1 VKTVAAAIAISSIL
15 ASIFRLPGST
25 STAQDFD
32 LSRCHPKCGKLITSD
47 DGAKP
52 MKAQVFRGVNQLCYE
67 DVPRPEIAADE
78 VLVQVN
84 VVGLCQSD
92 IKKIKYPLLDPPRIF
107 GHETAGTIA
116 QIGAQVTDWQ
126 VGQRVVVMHH
136 IPCMNCAHCENSNFS
151 MCATY
156 KNITTTAGFT
166 PSGGGFADFVKVPGH
181 IVQSGGLIPIP
192 DDVTFEQASFV
203 EPTNCCLKAVK
214 KAQIREG
221 QTVLVTG
228 AGPIGL
234 MLMMLV
240 KHFGARAIATDLLPS
255 RIEKALAVG
264 ADAAF
269 DARDAELPGK
279 IQSLTNGLGVDV
291 TLLAVPS
298 DKAFFQA
305 LDCTRKGGKIL
316 FFAEFP
322 DEVEIPLNPNVL
334 YRKEIDLMGSYSS
347 AFPLQELS
355 ADLVFNKKIDVDAL
369 ISDKY
374 PLSEL
379 ANAVDRAVQPT
390 AETYKILLYPESVV
404 N

>member
-1 VKTVAAAIAISSIL
+1 
-15 ASIFRLPGST
+15 
-25 STAQDFD
+25 
-32 LSRCHPKCGKLITSD
+32 
-47 DGAKP
+47 
-52 MKAQVFRGVNQLCYE
+52 MKAQVFRGVNQLSYE
-67 DVPRPEIAADE
+67 EVPKPEIAADE

-92 IKKIKYPLLDPPRIF
+92 IKKIKYPLLEPPRIF

-116 QIGAQVTDWQ
+116 EVGGAVQGWQ

-136 IPCMNCAHCENSNFS
+136 IPCMQCPHCENGSYS
-151 MCATY
+151 MCETY

-166 PSGGGFADFVKVPGH
+166 PSGGGFAEFVRVPGH
-181 IVQSGGLIPIP
+181 IVREGGLIAIP
-192 DDVTFEQASFV
+192 ADVTFEQASFV

-214 KAQIREG
+214 KAQIRAG
-221 QTVLVTG
+221 QTVLITG

-234 MLMMLV
+234 MFIMLV

-269 DARDAELPGK
+269 DARDPELTPK
-279 IQSLTNGLGVDV
+279 IEAMTDGLGVDV
-291 TLLAVPS
+291 SLLAVPS

-305 LDCTRKGGKIL
+305 LDCTRRGGKIL

-322 DEVEIPLNPNVL
+322 NEVEIPLNPNVL

-347 AFPLQELS
+347 AFPLQGLS
-355 ADLVFNKKIDVDAL
+355 AELVFERKIDVDAL
-369 ISDKY
+369 ISDRY

-379 ANAVDRAVQPT
+379 SNAVAQAVKPT
-390 AETYKILLYPESVV
+390 EETYKILLYP
-404 N
+404 

>member
-1 VKTVAAAIAISSIL
+1 
-15 ASIFRLPGST
+15 
-25 STAQDFD
+25 
-32 LSRCHPKCGKLITSD
+32 
-47 DGAKP
+47 
-52 MKAQVFRGVNQLCYE
+52 MKAQVFRGVDQLSYE
-67 DVPRPEIAADE
+67 EVPKPKIASDE
-78 VLVQVN
+78 VLVRVN

-107 GHETAGTIA
+107 GHETAGAIA
-116 QIGAQVTDWQ
+116 EVGREVQGWQ
-126 VGQRVVVMHH
+126 VGDRVVVMHH
-136 IPCMNCAHCENSNFS
+136 IPCMQCPHCENGSYS

-166 PSGGGFADFVKVPGH
+166 PSGGGFAEFVQVPGH
-181 IVQSGGLIPIP
+181 IVRSGGLIAIP

-214 KAQIREG
+214 KAQIHAG
-221 QTVLVTG
+221 QTVLITG

-234 MLMMLV
+234 MFIMLV

-255 RIEKALAVG
+255 RVEKALAVG

-269 DARDAELPGK
+269 DARDPALSRQIEAM
-279 IQSLTNGLGVDV
+279 TADLGVDV
-291 TLLAVPS
+291 SLLAVPS

-322 DEVEIPLNPNVL
+322 DELAIPLNPNVL

-347 AFPLQELS
+347 AFPLQALS
-355 ADLVFNKKIDVDAL
+355 AELVFDKKIDVDAL
-369 ISDKY
+369 ISDRY

-379 ANAVDRAVQPT
+379 SNAVAQAVKPT
-390 AETYKILLYPESVV
+390 EQTYKILLYP
-404 N
+404 